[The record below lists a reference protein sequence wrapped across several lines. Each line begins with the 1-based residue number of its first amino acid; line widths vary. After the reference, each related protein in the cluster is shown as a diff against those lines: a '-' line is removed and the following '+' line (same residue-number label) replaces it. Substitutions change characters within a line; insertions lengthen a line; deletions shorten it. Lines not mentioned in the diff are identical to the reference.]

1 MISALI
7 FFQTTSKKKQMKN
20 VLKRPKYRVNDQ
32 QNAFGNIYD
41 VFHSQFSHKYLPG
54 DNIIGEILVRKL

>member
-1 MISALI
+1 
-7 FFQTTSKKKQMKN
+7 MKN